1 MSNVDDKISL
11 LKDRGFEAGPYGTN
25 AGETK
30 RAVTEALMQA
40 KNEYFNNDQL
50 LNNVAKN
57 SEEANEL
64 KAMNEKIISK
74 LPQMKAQLES
84 SKEAINTVLE
94 NAYDFSKANN
104 PEDINKAKQIAA
116 GDYEMINQ
124 DGELAYKLPNGDTI
138 SLEGFR
144 SMVDNI
150 QLPANKE
157 MNELMVNNFN
167 LKDKVGKLGQTVDL
181 DKEQV
186 MFKQMITDPTD
197 TNGNR
202 NPKVVTE
209 RLKSFLNDFDFEGTF
224 GKSAVTR
231 LTDEVSKGNFENAVN
246 ALSEWNRG
254 KQEEI
259 IKGAQAPA
267 EPSQPINKPN
277 EPSSPREIN
286 FNDIRSVD
294 SEISR
299 LENMSQQ
306 ERQDLDYFEG
316 SVEGSVIQR
325 LAKLKEQKQA
335 LQSKNEMQNR
345 SNFN

>member
-11 LKDRGFEAGPYGTN
+11 LKDRGFEAGTYGTN

-30 RAVTEALMQA
+30 QAVTEFLMNA
-40 KNEYFNNDQL
+40 KNEYFSNDQL
-50 LNNVAKN
+50 LNSVAKN
-57 SEEANEL
+57 SEEANKL
-64 KAMNEKIISK
+64 KATNEKIVSK
-74 LPQMKAQLES
+74 LPQVRAQLEA

-104 PEDINKAKQIAA
+104 PEDVSKAKEIAA

-124 DGELAYKLPNGDTI
+124 DGELAYKLSNGDTI

-144 SMVDNI
+144 SLVDNI

-157 MNELMVNNFN
+157 MNDLMVNNFN

-181 DKEQV
+181 DKEQA

-209 RLKSFLNDFDFEGTF
+209 RLKSFLNDFDFEAAF

-231 LTDEVSKGNFENAVN
+231 LTEEVSKGNFENAVN

-254 KQEEI
+254 KQEEM
-259 IKGAQAPA
+259 IKEGQVPA
-267 EPSQPINKPN
+267 EPSQPIAKPN
-277 EPSSPREIN
+277 EPSSPKEIN

-316 SVEGSVIQR
+316 SVEGSVIER
-325 LAKLKEQKQA
+325 LHKLEQQKKA
-335 LQSKNEMQNR
+335 LQQKNEMQNR
-345 SNFN
+345 SKF

>member
-50 LNNVAKN
+50 LNSVAKN
-57 SEEANEL
+57 SEEANQL

-74 LPQMKAQLES
+74 LPQMKAQLEA

-94 NAYDFSKANN
+94 NAYDFSKANK
-104 PEDINKAKQIAA
+104 PEDVNKAKQIAA

-181 DKEQV
+181 DKEQA

-209 RLKSFLNDFDFEGTF
+209 RLKSFLNDFDFEDTF
-224 GKSAVTR
+224 GKRAVAR
-231 LTDEVSKGNFENAVN
+231 LTEEVSKGNFENAVN

-259 IKGAQAPA
+259 IKEAQAPQVDMESEKTPTLEDDNKSGVREYFDYVYGTGEDTRWQDVPEERKKQIREEFNKDNTENPNKA
-267 EPSQPINKPN
+267 KFLINKY
-277 EPSSPREIN
+277 
-286 FNDIRSVD
+286 
-294 SEISR
+294 
-299 LENMSQQ
+299 L
-306 ERQDLDYFEG
+306 
-316 SVEGSVIQR
+316 
-325 LAKLKEQKQA
+325 
-335 LQSKNEMQNR
+335 
-345 SNFN
+345 

>member
-11 LKDRGFEAGPYGTN
+11 LKDRNFEAGDFGTN
-25 AGETK
+25 PSETK
-30 RAVTEALMQA
+30 QAVTEFLMQA

-64 KAMNEKIISK
+64 KAINEKIISK
-74 LPQMKAQLES
+74 LPQMKAQLEA

-124 DGELAYKLPNGDTI
+124 GGELAYKLPNGDTI

-186 MFKQMITDPTD
+186 LFKQMITDPTD

-224 GKSAVTR
+224 GKSAVAR
-231 LTDEVSKGNFENAVN
+231 LTEEVSKGNFENAVN

-259 IKGAQAPA
+259 IKEGQAPQVGM
-267 EPSQPINKPN
+267 EPEKTPTLEDDNK
-277 EPSSPREIN
+277 SGVREY
-286 FNDIRSVD
+286 F
-294 SEISR
+294 
-299 LENMSQQ
+299 
-306 ERQDLDYFEG
+306 DYFYGTGEDTRWQDVPEERKKKIREEFKTSG
-316 SVEGSVIQR
+316 Q
-325 LAKLKEQKQA
+325 
-335 LQSKNEMQNR
+335 QSNLPTNLDGTPEWKKIG
-345 SNFN
+345 

>member
-11 LKDRGFEAGPYGTN
+11 LKDRGFEAGPFGTN

-30 RAVTEALMQA
+30 RAVTEALMEA
-40 KNEYFNNDQL
+40 KSQYFSNDQL

-74 LPQMKAQLES
+74 LPQMKAQLEA

-138 SLEGFR
+138 SLDGFR

-209 RLKSFLNDFDFEGTF
+209 RLKSFLNDFDFEDTF
-224 GKSAVTR
+224 GKSAVAR
-231 LTDEVSKGNFENAVN
+231 LTEEVSKGNFENAVN

-259 IKGAQAPA
+259 IKGGIKGA
-267 EPSQPINKPN
+267 EVNMEPEKTPTLEDDNKSGVREYWDYMYGTGEDTRWQDVPEERKKQIREEFNKDNTENPNKAKFLINKY
-277 EPSSPREIN
+277 
-286 FNDIRSVD
+286 
-294 SEISR
+294 
-299 LENMSQQ
+299 L
-306 ERQDLDYFEG
+306 
-316 SVEGSVIQR
+316 
-325 LAKLKEQKQA
+325 
-335 LQSKNEMQNR
+335 
-345 SNFN
+345 